1 MTRRHR
7 NITATAAAVL
17 IAAAAQLCASCSS
30 CGRGDGT
37 KTATDSTALAA
48 ATPEA
53 ILEGPLALDPEALH
67 SYAAAVHDNATFD
80 EADIAHII
88 RLTEGAFSHLL
99 QELEQLQAND
109 DAADSFQVL
118 NELAKSGWPDDA
130 STLLSFL
137 RTVPLPANLQQRTD
151 QLVRT
156 AARCMTLLDEISTR
170 QHGGKQYLKIN
181 IAPLKK

>member
-1 MTRRHR
+1 MTHRHR

-37 KTATDSTALAA
+37 KTATDSTTLA

-80 EADIAHII
+80 EADIAHVI

-109 DAADSFQVL
+109 DAADSFHVL
-118 NELAKSGWPDDA
+118 NELAKSGWPDDT

-137 RTVPLPANLQQRTD
+137 RAIPLPANMQQRTD

-181 IAPLKK
+181 IDPLKK